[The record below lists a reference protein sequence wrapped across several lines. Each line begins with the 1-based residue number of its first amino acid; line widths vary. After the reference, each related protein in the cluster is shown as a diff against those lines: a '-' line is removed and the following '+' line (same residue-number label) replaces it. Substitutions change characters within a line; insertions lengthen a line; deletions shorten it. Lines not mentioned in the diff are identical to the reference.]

1 MSSRTEAIN
10 AIIERVTEREG
21 LELVHWEMVGPK
33 NNSVLRIFIDKP
45 GGVNHHDC
53 EIVSNQVGTL
63 LDVEDLLPT
72 QYVLEVSSPGVD
84 RPLYKP
90 ADYARFAG
98 NKVKL
103 KTQTPINGQRN
114 FKGKLLGI
122 DANMVKLQVENGG
135 EIEIAF
141 DNITKGNIEYEF

>member
-10 AIIERVTEREG
+10 AIIERVTAREG

-45 GGVNHHDC
+45 GGVTHNDC
-53 EIVSNQVGTL
+53 EAVSKQVGTL
-63 LDVEDLLPT
+63 LDVEDLIPT
-72 QYVLEVSSPGVD
+72 QYLLEVSSPGVD

-90 ADYARFAG
+90 ADYERFAG
-98 NKVKL
+98 NKVKVR
-103 KTQTPINGQRN
+103 TQTPVNGQRN

-122 DANMVKLQVENGG
+122 EANLVKLQVEGG
-135 EIEIAF
+135 NEIEIAF

>member
-10 AIIERVTEREG
+10 AIIERVTAREG
-21 LELVHWEMVGPK
+21 LELVHWEIVGPK

-45 GGVNHHDC
+45 GGVTHSDC
-53 EIVSNQVGTL
+53 EVVSNQVGTL
-63 LDVEDLLPT
+63 LDVEDLIPT
-72 QYVLEVSSPGVD
+72 QYLLEVSSPGVD

-90 ADYARFAG
+90 ADYERFAG
-98 NKVKL
+98 NKVKIR
-103 KTQTPINGQRN
+103 TQTPINGQRN

-122 DANMVKLQVENGG
+122 DANVVKLQVEGG
-135 EIEIAF
+135 NEIEIAF

>member
-10 AIIERVTEREG
+10 AIIERVTAREG
-21 LELVHWEMVGPK
+21 LELVHWEIVGPK

-45 GGVNHHDC
+45 EGVTHNDC
-53 EIVSNQVGTL
+53 EVVSHQVGTL
-63 LDVEDLLPT
+63 LDVEDLIPT
-72 QYVLEVSSPGVD
+72 QYLLEVSSPGVD

-90 ADYARFAG
+90 ADYERFAG
-98 NKVKL
+98 NKVKI

-122 DANMVKLQVENGG
+122 DANTVKLQVEGG
-135 EIEIAF
+135 NEIEIAF

>member
-10 AIIERVTEREG
+10 AIIERVTAREG

-45 GGVNHHDC
+45 EGVTHHDC
-53 EIVSNQVGTL
+53 EVVSHQVGTL
-63 LDVEDLLPT
+63 LDVEDLIPT
-72 QYVLEVSSPGVD
+72 QYLLEVSSPGVD

-90 ADYARFAG
+90 ADYERFAG
-98 NKVKL
+98 NKVKIR
-103 KTQTPINGQRN
+103 TQMPFNGQRN

-122 DANMVKLQVENGG
+122 EGNRVKLQVEGG
-135 EIEIAF
+135 SEIEIAF
-141 DNITKGNIEYEF
+141 DNITKANIEYEF

>member
-10 AIIERVTEREG
+10 AIIERVTAREG
-21 LELVHWEMVGPK
+21 LELVHWEIVGPK

-45 GGVNHHDC
+45 EGVTHHDC
-53 EIVSNQVGTL
+53 EVVSHQVGTL
-63 LDVEDLLPT
+63 LDVEDLIPT
-72 QYVLEVSSPGVD
+72 QYLLEVSSPGVD

-90 ADYARFAG
+90 ADYERFAG
-98 NKVKL
+98 NKVKI
-103 KTQTPINGQRN
+103 KTQTPVNGQRN

-122 DANMVKLQVENGG
+122 DANTVKLQVEGG
-135 EIEIAF
+135 NEIEIAF

>member
-10 AIIERVTEREG
+10 AIIERVTAREG

-45 GGVNHHDC
+45 EGVTHHDC
-53 EIVSNQVGTL
+53 EVVSNQVGTL
-63 LDVEDLLPT
+63 LDVEDLIPT
-72 QYVLEVSSPGVD
+72 QYLLEVSSPGVD

-90 ADYARFAG
+90 ADYERFAG
-98 NKVKL
+98 NKVKIR
-103 KTQTPINGQRN
+103 TQTPINGQRN

-122 DANMVKLQVENGG
+122 DANLVKLQVEGG
-135 EIEIAF
+135 NEIEIAF